1 MLLPMETTNVGGAFA
16 RSLALMRPAENL
28 AREMHPGFK
37 PFTVLQQVY
46 ILHN

>member
-1 MLLPMETTNVGGAFA
+1 MLLPMGTTNVGGAFA
-16 RSLALMRPAENL
+16 RSLTLMRPADIL
-28 AREMHPGFK
+28 ARDMPPGFK